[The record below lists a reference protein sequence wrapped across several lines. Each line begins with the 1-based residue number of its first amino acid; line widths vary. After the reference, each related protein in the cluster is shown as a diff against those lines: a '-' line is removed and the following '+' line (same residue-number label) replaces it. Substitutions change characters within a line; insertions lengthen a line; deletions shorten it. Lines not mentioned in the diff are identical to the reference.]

1 MAERTADAASGYLPR
16 VIDADIERF
25 LRLVPTVVLEGPRGC
40 GKTTSA
46 RQFSAS
52 DVALDEAPNAQRA
65 AQIDPRSILDG
76 ETPRLIDEW
85 HLAPGIWNA
94 VRRAS
99 DDRRSPGQF
108 ILTGSANPADDITR
122 HSGAGRVGR
131 VRMRPMSLFEQGA
144 SDGSV
149 SLSAVMGGTAAHAQ
163 VPARSLGD
171 VAEWICRG
179 GFPQTLGLSTSDAQ
193 QFLELYLEE
202 ISRVDI
208 ARVDGIS
215 RDPARVRRL
224 MQSMARN
231 ISTRAALRTLARDTD
246 SAPLDPKTVTSY
258 LSALE
263 RVFIAEDIPAWSP
276 RLRSRITLRAAHVR
290 QLADPALACALLR
303 TAPDRLLDDLETLG
317 LLFESLVMRDL
328 RVYASPIRA
337 QVGHYRDETDLEA
350 DAIVELPNGAWAAF
364 EVKLG
369 GDQAIDHAAASLLKL
384 ADRVDHAVRNRL
396 GALAVITATGGYAY
410 QRPDSVSVIPITAL
424 GP

>member
-1 MAERTADAASGYLPR
+1 MAVTAAGAAPGYLPR

-46 RQFSAS
+46 RQFSSS
-52 DVALDEAPNAQRA
+52 DIALDEVPNAQRA

-76 ETPRLIDEW
+76 DTPRLIDEW
-85 HLAPGIWNA
+85 QLAPGIWNA

-122 HSGAGRVGR
+122 HSGAGRIGR
-131 VRMRPMSLFEQGA
+131 VRMRPMSLFEQGV

-149 SLSAVMGGTAAHAQ
+149 PLSAVMSGAVPQVQ
-163 VPARSLGD
+163 VPARSLGE

-179 GFPQTLGLSTSDAQ
+179 GFPQTLSLPTPDAQ

-224 MQSMARN
+224 MQSLARN
-231 ISTRAALRTLARDTD
+231 ISTRAALRTLARDTNG
-246 SAPLDPKTVTSY
+246 AHLDPKTVSSY

-263 RVFIAEDIPAWSP
+263 RVFIAEDVPAWSP

-290 QLADPALACALLR
+290 QLTDPALACALLR
-303 TAPDRLLDDLETLG
+303 TGPDRLLGDLETLG
-317 LLFESLVMRDL
+317 LLFESLVVRDL

-337 QVGHYRDETDLEA
+337 WVGHYRDETDLEV
-350 DAIVELPNGAWAAF
+350 DAIVEGSDGSWSAF

-369 GDQAIDHAAASLLKL
+369 GEQAIDRAAASLRKL
-384 ADRVDHAVRNRL
+384 ADRVDHAVRDRL